1 MNPVLLA
8 LLNIYLKGVLVYF
21 FLLNAVYMLFVVMSA
36 FGILRH
42 NRWTRYIHTREIFSS
57 PLSKPI
63 SIIVPAFNEE
73 SGIVESIRSLL
84 ALEYPQYEIIVVNDG
99 STDTTLSQV
108 VKTFGL
114 KPVRRIY
121 RKALKCKLIRG
132 IYASSKY
139 PQLVLVDK
147 VNGGK
152 SDALNAGLNISRYP
166 LFCAIDGDS
175 LLDRDSLLRVVRP
188 FLEDPDRVV
197 AAGGVI
203 RLSNGIIIRPGQ
215 TTKLRLPRNS
225 LARFQIL
232 EYLRA
237 FLGSR
242 MAMSMLRSMIL
253 VSGAF
258 GIFRK
263 DIAIACGGYKL
274 KAIGEDL
281 DLVVRIRR
289 YCYRK
294 KISHRVVF
302 VPDPICWTQG
312 PERWRV
318 LARQRGRWHR
328 GLIQTFHFYGRMA
341 FNPRYGLVG
350 IFAFPFHLVFE
361 LLGPII
367 EILGYFTFVLFIFWN
382 KVNYPFVFL
391 FFMVS
396 IVLGT
401 LLSISSIF
409 LEELSSKRYPR
420 FRDIFILG
428 AYSVL
433 ENLYYRPF
441 LALVR
446 AKAFLDYFRGRNVWG
461 EMEKKGFGK
470 T

>member
-1 MNPVLLA
+1 MNHGLTF
-8 LLNIYLKGVLVYF
+8 LNIFTQSILVYF
-21 FLLNAVYMLFVVMSA
+21 FLINMFYLIFVVMSA
-36 FGILRH
+36 FGILH
-42 NRWTRYIHTREIFSS
+42 HFRWTQFIQTQEIFSS
-57 PLSKPI
+57 PLSKPV

-84 ALEYPQYEIIVVNDG
+84 SLEYPKYEIIVVNDG
-99 STDTTLSQV
+99 STDTTLAQV
-108 VKTFGL
+108 VETFGL
-114 KPVRRIY
+114 NPVRRIY
-121 RKALKCKLIRG
+121 RKALECKPIHG
-132 IYASSKY
+132 IYTSPEY

-152 SDALNAGLNISRYP
+152 SDALNAGLNIARYP

-175 LLDRDSLLRVVRP
+175 LLNRDSLLRVVRP

-203 RLSNGIIIRPGQ
+203 RLSNGITIRPGQ
-215 TTKLRLPRNS
+215 TVKLRLPRNS

-242 MAMSMLRSMIL
+242 MGMSMLRCMIL

-294 KISHRVVF
+294 KIPHRVVF
-302 VPDPICWTQG
+302 VPDPICWTQA

-328 GLIQTFHFYGRMA
+328 GLIQTFHFYAHMV
-341 FNPRYGLVG
+341 FNPRYGRVG
-350 IFAFPFHLVFE
+350 MFALPFYLIFE

-367 EILGYFTFVLFIFWN
+367 EILGYITFVLFIFWH
-382 KVNYPFVFL
+382 KVDYPFAFL

-396 IVLGT
+396 VVLGT

-409 LEELSSKRYPR
+409 LEELSEKRYPR

-428 AYSVL
+428 AFSVL
-433 ENLYYRPF
+433 ENLYYRQF
-441 LALVR
+441 LSLVR

-461 EMEKKGFGK
+461 AMEKKGFERI
-470 T
+470 